1 VAKPESLLA
10 VLDTN
15 ILVSALLSD
24 GPPAVIVDWVAV
36 RNIRPCFDGRIL
48 GEYWDVL
55 SRPKFGFSPLRIDRL
70 IHDIV
75 SSGFEVEAAIS
86 SGVLMP
92 DESDRKFYEVA
103 KTAGAMLITGNTK
116 HYPDEPFILTP
127 AVFVQKNAGRPT
139 ML

>member
-1 VAKPESLLA
+1 VAKLESLLA